1 VGTSIGAFKA
11 KGQAQLSRLLR
22 AVEAGERFSITVR
35 GKPVAD
41 PLPHRAEGAQGI
53 RAS

>member
-1 VGTSIGAFKA
+1 MGTSIGAFKA
-11 KGQAQLSRLLR
+11 KAQLSRLLQ

-41 PLPHRAEGAQGI
+41 PLPHQADGAQGI

>member
-1 VGTSIGAFKA
+1 VGTSIGTFKA
-11 KGQAQLSRLLR
+11 KAQLSQLLQ
-22 AVEAGERFSITVR
+22 AVEASERFSITMR

-41 PLPHRAEGAQGI
+41 PLPHRADGALGT

>member
-1 VGTSIGAFKA
+1 MGTSIGAFKA
-11 KGQAQLSRLLR
+11 QARLSQLLQ

-41 PLPHRAEGAQGI
+41 PLPHRADGAQGI

>member
-1 VGTSIGAFKA
+1 MGTSIGAFKA
-11 KGQAQLSRLLR
+11 KAQLSRLLQ

-41 PLPHRAEGAQGI
+41 PLPHRADGAQGI